1 MAWCQGPPPHPLG
14 GVELN
19 KIQQG
24 KDALSASVHWAESAW
39 LKVRNDS
46 KSPDGRGLPI
56 RGPQRL
62 SPYADG
68 GMGLAVLKSQV
79 SLF

>member
-1 MAWCQGPPPHPLG
+1 MHR
-14 GVELN
+14 
-19 KIQQG
+19 
-24 KDALSASVHWAESAW
+24 AESAW

-62 SPYADG
+62 SPYADVG
-68 GMGLAVLKSQV
+68 VGLVGLKSQV
-79 SLF
+79 SLFSVCAGGLVTGS

>member
-1 MAWCQGPPPHPLG
+1 MHQ
-14 GVELN
+14 
-19 KIQQG
+19 
-24 KDALSASVHWAESAW
+24 AESAR
-39 LKVRNDS
+39 LKMRNDG

-68 GMGLAVLKSQV
+68 VGGGGPGGP
-79 SLF
+79 

>member
-1 MAWCQGPPPHPLG
+1 M
-14 GVELN
+14 
-19 KIQQG
+19 
-24 KDALSASVHWAESAW
+24 HWAESAW

-68 GMGLAVLKSQV
+68 GVGLAVLKSQV